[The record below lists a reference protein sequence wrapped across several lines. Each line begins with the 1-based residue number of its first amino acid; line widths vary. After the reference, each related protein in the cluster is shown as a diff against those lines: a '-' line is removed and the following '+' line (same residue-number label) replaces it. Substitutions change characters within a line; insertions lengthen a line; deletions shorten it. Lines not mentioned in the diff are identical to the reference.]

1 MIDQIN
7 LTDLSVNQMIVYYN
21 HIRCIKVEGYNKQ
34 KVKHDVERIKN
45 KLINL
50 KVCSELLRR
59 YEGIL

>member
-7 LTDLSVNQMIVYYN
+7 LTDLSVNQMIEYYN
-21 HIRCIKVEGYNKQ
+21 HINKITVEGYNKQ